1 MDVLIGF
8 SYIKYLLNL
17 QESIKYKTHQKKSND
32 IFWIP
37 RIHRNSAMT
46 PGKNFSHCLPELQV
60 LLNKYIN
67 TTTCKYLNET
77 QESENA
83 MAIGAAEQNLPVQLR
98 VDI

>member
-1 MDVLIGF
+1 
-8 SYIKYLLNL
+8 
-17 QESIKYKTHQKKSND
+17 
-32 IFWIP
+32 
-37 RIHRNSAMT
+37 MT

-67 TTTCKYLNET
+67 TTICKYLNET
-77 QESENA
+77 QESVNA